1 MELSAM
7 QISDKRREELEKIR
21 LESPVYV
28 ATIEAIATDPASLVR
43 SASGKCGCA
52 WAGHGIYQL

>member
-1 MELSAM
+1 MP
-7 QISDKRREELEKIR
+7 ISDKRREELEKIR

-28 ATIEAIATDPASLVR
+28 ATIEAMATDPASLVR
-43 SASGKCGCA
+43 SADGKCGCA